1 MSYRIWC
8 NSWKNMPVKGKHQ
21 IFILLCL
28 HFTSVQ
34 SDFERVCDSRT
45 ELRGSDP
52 NGICGR
58 MIPEMLHLLCGGHYY
73 VPSKRDVSSL
83 SHKQDS
89 NLDFPRYSP
98 LEGLILGKREASMY
112 LTSQHSRTK
121 RNTYQ
126 GIVCECCYHSCDYFE
141 LFQYCGA
148 RKKRDTKPD
157 LISTSSHHSGISVD
171 KLRHK

>member
-1 MSYRIWC
+1 
-8 NSWKNMPVKGKHQ
+8 MPVKGKHQ

-89 NLDFPRYSP
+89 NLGKLLGVLNIWIYWTIMKPMNDSIKNSKTRLSNDWYNNWLCVFLEFILIALEYYMPVNGCKVGGFFWHLRNNIITYIKYS
-98 LEGLILGKREASMY
+98 
-112 LTSQHSRTK
+112 
-121 RNTYQ
+121 
-126 GIVCECCYHSCDYFE
+126 V
-141 LFQYCGA
+141 
-148 RKKRDTKPD
+148 
-157 LISTSSHHSGISVD
+157 
-171 KLRHK
+171 

>member
-1 MSYRIWC
+1 
-8 NSWKNMPVKGKHQ
+8 MPVKGKHQ

-89 NLDFPRYSP
+89 NLGK
-98 LEGLILGKREASMY
+98 LLGV
-112 LTSQHSRTK
+112 L
-121 RNTYQ
+121 N
-126 GIVCECCYHSCDYFE
+126 I
-141 LFQYCGA
+141 
-148 RKKRDTKPD
+148 
-157 LISTSSHHSGISVD
+157 
-171 KLRHK
+171 

>member
-1 MSYRIWC
+1 
-8 NSWKNMPVKGKHQ
+8 MPVKGKHQ

-89 NLDFPRYSP
+89 NLGKLLGVLKIWIYWTIMKPMNDSIKNSKTRLSNDWYNNRLCTL
-98 LEGLILGKREASMY
+98 LEF
-112 LTSQHSRTK
+112 T
-121 RNTYQ
+121 
-126 GIVCECCYHSCDYFE
+126 
-141 LFQYCGA
+141 
-148 RKKRDTKPD
+148 
-157 LISTSSHHSGISVD
+157 LISLISKIQ
-171 KLRHK
+171 KLTLTTTDTIIDYVSCFNLHKWHENLTCR